1 MYVLLEMTQKH
12 NPCNTDNWNVQAC
25 SNSAEQIT
33 LWIFKVT
40 KWHCQAN
47 NVQSFQDVLF
57 VSFSLHQRE
66 NLLESFVKNA
76 NNCSPILLRALST
89 TSSGGNTLNFL
100 GYTVTI
106 TEPSNGMIKSSCT
119 IVRCVIRPQY
129 A

>member
-12 NPCNTDNWNVQAC
+12 NPCNTDNRKVQAC

-40 KWHCQAN
+40 KRDCQVN

-66 NLLESFVKNA
+66 N
-76 NNCSPILLRALST
+76 
-89 TSSGGNTLNFL
+89 
-100 GYTVTI
+100 
-106 TEPSNGMIKSSCT
+106 
-119 IVRCVIRPQY
+119 
-129 A
+129 